1 MSRKLNKIQKKVKTQ
16 SKGQR
21 QYNVSNNAAE
31 TTGHPHR
38 PKINLDTNF
47 THFSKLNSKWIEWL
61 LQSQHI
67 VFFNK

>member
-1 MSRKLNKIQKKVKTQ
+1 MSRKFNKIQKKVKTQ
-16 SKGQR
+16 SKGER
-21 QYNVSNNAAE
+21 QYKVSNSAAE
-31 TTGHPHR
+31 TTGHSHP

-61 LQSQHI
+61 LRSQYI